1 MINLQTLKD
10 LTVIRVIFANLSK
23 KAIFRR
29 LIVNKILKIKPLGTT
44 TQSLIKFLVNNQLLT
59 NLLSDS
65 RKN

>member
-10 LTVIRVIFANLSK
+10 LTVIRVTFANLIK
-23 KAIFRR
+23 KANFRR

-44 TQSLIKFLVNNQLLT
+44 TRSLIKFLVNNQLLT

>member
-10 LTVIRVIFANLSK
+10 LTVIRVTFANLIK
-23 KAIFRR
+23 KANFRR

>member
-10 LTVIRVIFANLSK
+10 LTVIRVTFANLIK
-23 KAIFRR
+23 KANFRR

-44 TQSLIKFLVNNQLLT
+44 TQSSIKFLVNNQLLT

>member
-10 LTVIRVIFANLSK
+10 LTVIRVTFANLIK
-23 KAIFRR
+23 KANFRR
-29 LIVNKILKIKPLGTT
+29 LIVNKILKIKPLCTT

>member
-10 LTVIRVIFANLSK
+10 LTLIRVTFAKLSK
-23 KAIFRR
+23 KANFRR
-29 LIVNKILKIKPLGTT
+29 LIVNKILKIKPVDTT